1 MIQNVKV
8 DIIYFKTQTDFE
20 MEFNLSGC
28 CRMRLL
34 TDKAPNK
41 KILINQLVRAVS
53 RSKII
58 MITGSLFGE
67 DSIIETASKAISKPI
82 EKLDNAKF
90 GIDENE
96 HIEIIKDSIP
106 LVSSDG
112 IFGGCIIEQGPQTLI
127 LLSDN
132 KNIRKNIMNNLIHSY
147 IKELCEET
155 SCDDITSLPTEM
167 QPIDTE
173 NEEVLIAES
182 EETLELPEEEILPL
196 VTDEDEI
203 DEEDLKMAEALITDF
218 EEPLEAVED
227 VLETNEELSLISEEE
242 TLPLIIEEE
251 EIDEEVEINGGDL
264 KMAESLVVENE
275 QDYIPMEPL
284 DSSSALTND
293 LFVDVFSKKQEDLDQ
308 DTTEYHFKKESE
320 MFITDEDED
329 NKPKLWTG
337 LNIPIIILAALL
349 AIIIFILIY
358 SIFIFPSRQGIST
371 SSYLKETYDILF
383 S

>member
-34 TDKAPNK
+34 TDKAPDK

-58 MITGSLFGE
+58 MITGALFGE
-67 DSIIETASKAISKPI
+67 DSIIGTASKAIARPV
-82 EKLDNAKF
+82 EKLNNSKF
-90 GIDENE
+90 GIDEDE

-127 LLSDN
+127 LLSEN

-147 IKELCEET
+147 VKELCEE
-155 SCDDITSLPTEM
+155 SSSDDITTLPTEM
-167 QPIDTE
+167 QPIETE
-173 NEEVLIAES
+173 NEEALITES
-182 EETLELPEEEILPL
+182 EDTSELPEEELLPL
-196 VTDEDEI
+196 ITDEDEMDEEDLKIAEALITDTEDPSEIVEDVLETNAEFALIDEEENLPLITDEDEI
-203 DEEDLKMAEALITDF
+203 DEDDLKMAEALVIT
-218 EEPLEAVED
+218 
-227 VLETNEELSLISEEE
+227 
-242 TLPLIIEEE
+242 
-251 EIDEEVEINGGDL
+251 
-264 KMAESLVVENE
+264 NE
-275 QDYIPMEPL
+275 QDDSPMEPL

-293 LFVDVFSKKQEDLDQ
+293 LFVDVFSNEQEDLDE

-320 MFITDEDED
+320 MFITEEEDD
-329 NKPKLWTG
+329 KPKLWTG
-337 LNIPIIILAALL
+337 LNIPMIILAAILVVV
-349 AIIIFILIY
+349 ICILIY
-358 SIFIFPSRQGIST
+358 SIFFVPARQGIST
-371 SSYLKETYDILF
+371 SAYLKETYDILF